1 MDTKEKKR
9 MWFCS
14 DYGIENKYIIKR
26 LNENEE
32 EVFIATHEK
41 EVKGDDLNYLQKR
54 RISKCSEKDFIIYGV
69 GITGKEPKTN
79 IVTLKCDENE
89 SALEQVS
96 KIIGIRINLDEQFI
110 SAYAKNGIE
119 GIKSIAGMLRMDNNV
134 VENIAEN
141 IIIRDEHAKGI
152 TLKEQAEMAQ
162 RVNSLNNKKQTDY
175 ETIIAIDELF
185 IQIEKLNLLETKK
198 SKYVISKK
206 ELYIIN
212 NLFRGY

>member
-1 MDTKEKKR
+1 MVAENKKR

-14 DYGIENKYIIKR
+14 DYGLENKQILKR

-32 EVFIATHEK
+32 EIFIATHEK
-41 EVKGDDLNYLQKR
+41 EVKWDELNYLQKR
-54 RISKCSEKDFIIYGV
+54 SISKCSEKDFIIYGV

-89 SALEQVS
+89 SALEQAS
-96 KIIGIRINLDEQFI
+96 KIIGIRMDLDEQFI

-185 IQIEKLNLLETKK
+185 NSNRETEF
-198 SKYVISKK
+198 IR
-206 ELYIIN
+206 N
-212 NLFRGY
+212 

>member
-1 MDTKEKKR
+1 MVAENKKR

-14 DYGIENKYIIKR
+14 DYGLENKQILKR

-32 EVFIATHEK
+32 EIFIATHEK
-41 EVKGDDLNYLQKR
+41 EVKWDELNYLQKR

-96 KIIGIRINLDEQFI
+96 KIIGIRMDLDEQFI

-141 IIIRDEHAKGI
+141 IIIREEHAKGI

-185 IQIEKLNLLETKK
+185 NSNRETEF
-198 SKYVISKK
+198 IR
-206 ELYIIN
+206 N
-212 NLFRGY
+212 

>member
-1 MDTKEKKR
+1 

-41 EVKGDDLNYLQKR
+41 EVKWDELNYLQKR

-119 GIKSIAGMLRMDNNV
+119 GIKSIAGMLRMDN
-134 VENIAEN
+134 
-141 IIIRDEHAKGI
+141 KYG
-152 TLKEQAEMAQ
+152 LK
-162 RVNSLNNKKQTDY
+162 SL
-175 ETIIAIDELF
+175 
-185 IQIEKLNLLETKK
+185 
-198 SKYVISKK
+198 
-206 ELYIIN
+206 
-212 NLFRGY
+212 RGC

>member
-41 EVKGDDLNYLQKR
+41 EVKWDELNYLQKR
-54 RISKCSEKDFIIYGV
+54 RISKCSEKAFIIYGV

-134 VENIAEN
+134 VENIVENIAEN

-185 IQIEKLNLLETKK
+185 NSNRETEF
-198 SKYVISKK
+198 IR
-206 ELYIIN
+206 N
-212 NLFRGY
+212 

>member
-1 MDTKEKKR
+1 MSTKEKNR

-41 EVKGDDLNYLQKR
+41 EVKWDELNYLQKR
-54 RISKCSEKDFIIYGV
+54 RISECSEKDFIIYGV

-185 IQIEKLNLLETKK
+185 NSNRETEF
-198 SKYVISKK
+198 IR
-206 ELYIIN
+206 N
-212 NLFRGY
+212 

>member
-41 EVKGDDLNYLQKR
+41 EVKWDELNYLQKR

-110 SAYAKNGIE
+110 SAYAKNGKE
-119 GIKSIAGMLRMDNNV
+119 GIEHIAEILGINNND
-134 VENIAEN
+134 VENIIEN
-141 IIIRDEHAKGI
+141 IIIRNEYAEGI
-152 TLKEQAEMAQ
+152 TLKEQADMAQ
-162 RVNSLNNKKQTDY
+162 KANSLNNKKQTDY
-175 ETIIAIDELF
+175 ETIIAIDEMFEANRENDLLKT
-185 IQIEKLNLLETKK
+185 EKVN
-198 SKYVISKK
+198 
-206 ELYIIN
+206 
-212 NLFRGY
+212 R

>member
-1 MDTKEKKR
+1 MSTKEKNR

-26 LNENEE
+26 LNENAE

-41 EVKGDDLNYLQKR
+41 EVKWDELNYLQKR
-54 RISKCSEKDFIIYGV
+54 RISECSEKDFIIYGV

-119 GIKSIAGMLRMDNNV
+119 GIRSIAGMLRMDNNV

-185 IQIEKLNLLETKK
+185 NSNRETEF
-198 SKYVISKK
+198 IR
-206 ELYIIN
+206 N
-212 NLFRGY
+212 